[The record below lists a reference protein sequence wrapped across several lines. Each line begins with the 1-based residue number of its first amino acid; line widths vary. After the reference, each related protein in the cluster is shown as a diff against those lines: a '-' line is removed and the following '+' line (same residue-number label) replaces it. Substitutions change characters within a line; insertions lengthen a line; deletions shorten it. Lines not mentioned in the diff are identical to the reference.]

1 LCNNLP
7 LKESDLIILA
17 SDGMADNLFAHEV
30 VKIAEKYYQNNNIK
44 ALAKKL
50 AKLATERANKK

>member
-1 LCNNLP
+1 MP